1 MDISVNAAQEKFVSS
16 LKERLVAAGKK
27 NLEITEKGEENQK
40 KAMENL
46 AEAFS
51 DPVKEFIDEEAN
63 GGTQPSITSYDGS
76 VSVKPVIDPVSKKT
90 SVDLS
95 VYGCASNENP
105 LMDGVEDPG
114 HSRFFA
120 RGDHVHP
127 TDTSR
132 EAVANK
138 RSNIRGSDE
147 ASDTEYGSEKAVREA
162 IDSEANARA
171 AALEAHKSDYDN
183 PHQVTAHQVGAY
195 TQQETDD
202 RVLRMRYRGGG
213 RLKFWRGNPL
223 PTT

>member
-114 HSRFFA
+114 YARFFC
-120 RGDHVHP
+120 
-127 TDTSR
+127 
-132 EAVANK
+132 
-138 RSNIRGSDE
+138 
-147 ASDTEYGSEKAVREA
+147 
-162 IDSEANARA
+162 
-171 AALEAHKSDYDN
+171 
-183 PHQVTAHQVGAY
+183 
-195 TQQETDD
+195 
-202 RVLRMRYRGGG
+202 
-213 RLKFWRGNPL
+213 
-223 PTT
+223 